1 MLKISIKEYM
11 KERQVSRQT
20 IYNRIEKGLLETVK
34 EGNKIYIVNEF
45 ENSSK
50 SSETDNFKFNFNEMK
65 EYLEFIQNSYEIL
78 KNFDYNF
85 LRARLSSIEKALV
98 DFKIDG
104 GKSDEIL
111 IQKVQ
116 SFTENIN
123 KKLENIEER
132 IASLEAKIK
141 DCPENDLE
149 TVKEKTSEEISFEK
163 DLSLSDINE
172 KIERSNEKIEEIIK
186 RIDGNKKALNLFKR

>member
-50 SSETDNFKFNFNEMK
+50 SSETDNFKFNINEIK

-141 DCPENDLE
+141 DHPENDPE
-149 TVKEKTSEEISFEK
+149 TVKETSKETSFER

-172 KIERSNEKIEEIIK
+172 KIEKSNEKIEEIIK
-186 RIDGNKKALNLFKR
+186 RIDGNKQALNLFKR

>member
-1 MLKISIKEYM
+1 MLKISINEYM

-50 SSETDNFKFNFNEMK
+50 SSETDNFKFNINEIK

-141 DCPENDLE
+141 DHPENDPE
-149 TVKEKTSEEISFEK
+149 TVKETSKETSFER

-172 KIERSNEKIEEIIK
+172 KIEKSNEKIEEIIK

>member
-141 DCPENDLE
+141 DCPENDPE

>member
-11 KERQVSRQT
+11 NERQDSRQT
-20 IYNRIEKGLLETVK
+20 IYNRIEKGPLETVK

-50 SSETDNFKFNFNEMK
+50 SSETDNFKFNINEIK

-141 DCPENDLE
+141 DHPENDPE
-149 TVKEKTSEEISFEK
+149 TVKETSKETSFER

-172 KIERSNEKIEEIIK
+172 KIEKSNEKIEEIIK

>member
-11 KERQVSRQT
+11 KERQDSRQT

-50 SSETDNFKFNFNEMK
+50 SSETDNFKFNINEIK

-141 DCPENDLE
+141 DHPENDPE
-149 TVKEKTSEEISFEK
+149 TVKETSKETSFER

-172 KIERSNEKIEEIIK
+172 KIEKSNEKIEEIIK

>member
-1 MLKISIKEYM
+1 M

-50 SSETDNFKFNFNEMK
+50 SSETDNFKFNINEIK

-141 DCPENDLE
+141 DHPENDPEIEKE
-149 TVKEKTSEEISFEK
+149 TSKEASFEK

-172 KIERSNEKIEEIIK
+172 KIEKSNEKIEEIIK